1 MTTNTIEITCPP
13 EVMLSLHMNSR
24 ELSQRVQ
31 RDAAIAL
38 FREGRLSSG
47 MAAQWLGIP
56 RAHFLMMAMAAG
68 AELLEDTD
76 EDFQRETALL

>member
-1 MTTNTIEITCPP
+1 MTPTTIEIACSP
-13 EVMLSLHMNSR
+13 ELMLSLHMNPQ
-24 ELSQRVQ
+24 ELAQRVK

-47 MAAQWLGIP
+47 LAAQWLAIP
-56 RAHFLMMAMAAG
+56 RVHFLLMAMEAG

-76 EDFQRETALL
+76 EDFRRETALL

>member
-1 MTTNTIEITCPP
+1 MTPNTIEITCPP
-13 EVMLSLHMNSR
+13 ELMLSLHMNSR

-31 RDAAIAL
+31 CDAAIAL

-76 EDFQRETALL
+76 EDFQHEMALL